1 MKSDYL
7 LCVMFR
13 LASVIFCPHL
23 RGMSDAPSLTEPD
36 SLQGKLLIAMP
47 GLEDSNFDH
56 SVIYLCQHDA
66 ESSMGLVLN
75 QPIIGLDFGRMLEE
89 LGIPSPHDHIN
100 QRRIFSGGPVQ
111 NERGFVL
118 HSLDYF
124 LDDVTLP
131 LNVSPEDLDLSE
143 GLGLTV
149 SRDIL
154 EDLSKDKGPSK
165 AIVALGFAG
174 WGAGQLE
181 AEIRENA
188 WLVAP
193 ASHDIIFTRDPSL
206 IWQKA
211 LKAIGISPEHLSSHS
226 GRA

>member
-1 MKSDYL
+1 MQA
-7 LCVMFR
+7 FH
-13 LASVIFCPHL
+13 LAIRRPFPHL
-23 RGMSDAPSLTEPD
+23 RGMSDETPILTEPQ

-47 GLEDSNFDH
+47 GLEDPNFDH
-56 SVIYLCQHDA
+56 SVIYICQNDA

-89 LGIPSPHDHIN
+89 LGIPSPHAHIN
-100 QRRIFSGGPVQ
+100 ERRIFSGGPVQ

-124 LDDVTLP
+124 IDDVTLP
-131 LNVSPEDLDLSE
+131 LNVGPEDIDLSH

-165 AIVALGFAG
+165 ALVALGFAG
-174 WGAGQLE
+174 WGSGQLE
-181 AEIRENA
+181 AELRENT

-193 ASHDIIFTRDPSL
+193 ASHDIIFARDPAL
-206 IWQKA
+206 MWQQA
-211 LKAIGISPEHLSSHS
+211 LKTIGISPEHLSSNS